1 MKKKSGMLSKMMPY
15 FYIAPISVILFTFVF
30 CSLIVAVVF
39 SFTRYN
45 ILTPAE
51 FNGLFN
57 YQKLFRDEKLHL
69 CILNTLKIS
78 ALVVPLQIVVSTLLA
93 ALIASRKQ
101 TLLAKIAKG
110 ALFIPVLSSSAVVGT
125 VWKAILN
132 GRSPAVQAV
141 FGIFGI
147 DPSMLLGSSTAA
159 IITLSMII
167 VWKGMGYYMI
177 LALSSL
183 LSISDSYYEAARVDG
198 ATTLQLF
205 TKITLPL
212 LKPAL
217 ILNTFLAL
225 TSSMQVFDII
235 YTMTGGG
242 PSMSTTTLAM
252 YAYQLTFKSS
262 KAGYAMAVSNVL
274 IVLVLGIVLLQQ
286 RFMKREASEI

>member
-1 MKKKSGMLSKMMPY
+1 MKKKSGVLSKIMPY
-15 FYIAPISVILFTFVF
+15 AYIAPISVILFTFVF

-45 ILTPAE
+45 IITPAE

-57 YQKLFRDEKLHL
+57 YQKLFRDEKLRL
-69 CILNTLKIS
+69 CIFNTLKIS
-78 ALVVPLQIVVSTLLA
+78 LLVVPLQIVVSTLLA
-93 ALIASRKQ
+93 ALIASRKNS
-101 TLLAKIAKG
+101 LLAKVAKG

-183 LSISDSYYEAARVDG
+183 MAIPESYYEAARVDG
-198 ATTLQLF
+198 ATTIQLF

-252 YAYQLTFKSS
+252 YAYQLTFKGS
-262 KAGYAMAVSNVL
+262 KAGYAMTVSNVL
-274 IVLVLGIVLLQQ
+274 MVLVLGIVLLQQ

>member
-1 MKKKSGMLSKMMPY
+1 MKKKSGVLSKIMPY
-15 FYIAPISVILFTFVF
+15 AYIAPISVILFTFVF

-45 ILTPAE
+45 IITPAE

-57 YQKLFRDEKLHL
+57 YQKLFRDDKLRL
-69 CILNTLKIS
+69 CIFNTLKIS
-78 ALVVPLQIVVSTLLA
+78 LLVVPLQIVVSTLLA
-93 ALIASRKQ
+93 ALIASRKNS
-101 TLLAKIAKG
+101 LLAKVAKG

-183 LSISDSYYEAARVDG
+183 MAIPESYYEAARVDG
-198 ATTLQLF
+198 ATTIQLF

-252 YAYQLTFKSS
+252 YAYQLTFKGS
-262 KAGYAMAVSNVL
+262 KAGYAMTVSNVL
-274 IVLVLGIVLLQQ
+274 MVLVLGIVLLQQ

>member
-1 MKKKSGMLSKMMPY
+1 MKKKSGVLSKIMPY
-15 FYIAPISVILFTFVF
+15 AYIAPISVILFTFVF

-45 ILTPAE
+45 IITPAE

-57 YQKLFRDEKLHL
+57 YQKLFRDEKLRL
-69 CILNTLKIS
+69 CIFNTLKIS
-78 ALVVPLQIVVSTLLA
+78 LLVVPLQIVVSTLLA
-93 ALIASRKQ
+93 VLIASRKNS
-101 TLLAKIAKG
+101 LLAKVAKG

-183 LSISDSYYEAARVDG
+183 MAIPESYYEAARVDG
-198 ATTLQLF
+198 ATTIQLF

-252 YAYQLTFKSS
+252 YAYQLTFKGS
-262 KAGYAMAVSNVL
+262 KAGYAMTVSNVL
-274 IVLVLGIVLLQQ
+274 MVLVLGIVLLQQ

>member
-1 MKKKSGMLSKMMPY
+1 MKKKSGVLSKIMPY
-15 FYIAPISVILFTFVF
+15 AYIAPISVILFTFVF

-45 ILTPAE
+45 IITPAE

-57 YQKLFRDEKLHL
+57 YQKLFRDEKLRL
-69 CILNTLKIS
+69 CIFNTLKIS
-78 ALVVPLQIVVSTLLA
+78 LLVVPLQIVVSTLLA
-93 ALIASRKQ
+93 ALIASRKNS
-101 TLLAKIAKG
+101 LLAKVAKG

-177 LALSSL
+177 LALSL
-183 LSISDSYYEAARVDG
+183 LMAIPESYYEAARVDG
-198 ATTLQLF
+198 ATTIQLF

-252 YAYQLTFKSS
+252 YAYQLTFKGS
-262 KAGYAMAVSNVL
+262 KAGYAMTVSNVL
-274 IVLVLGIVLLQQ
+274 MVLVLGIVLLQQ

>member
-1 MKKKSGMLSKMMPY
+1 
-15 FYIAPISVILFTFVF
+15 
-30 CSLIVAVVF
+30 
-39 SFTRYN
+39 
-45 ILTPAE
+45 
-51 FNGLFN
+51 
-57 YQKLFRDEKLHL
+57 
-69 CILNTLKIS
+69 
-78 ALVVPLQIVVSTLLA
+78 
-93 ALIASRKQ
+93 
-101 TLLAKIAKG
+101 
-110 ALFIPVLSSSAVVGT
+110 
-125 VWKAILN
+125 
-132 GRSPAVQAV
+132 
-141 FGIFGI
+141 
-147 DPSMLLGSSTAA
+147 
-159 IITLSMII
+159 
-167 VWKGMGYYMI
+167 MI

-274 IVLVLGIVLLQQ
+274 MVLVLGIVLLQQ

>member
-1 MKKKSGMLSKMMPY
+1 MKKKSGVLSKIMPY
-15 FYIAPISVILFTFVF
+15 AYIAPISVILFTFVF

-45 ILTPAE
+45 IITPAE

-57 YQKLFRDEKLHL
+57 YQKLFRDEKLRL
-69 CILNTLKIS
+69 CIFNTLKIS
-78 ALVVPLQIVVSTLLA
+78 FLVVPLQIVVSTLLA
-93 ALIASRKQ
+93 ALIASRKNS
-101 TLLAKIAKG
+101 LLAKVAKG

-183 LSISDSYYEAARVDG
+183 MAIPESYYEAARVDG
-198 ATTLQLF
+198 ATTIQLF

-252 YAYQLTFKSS
+252 YAYQLTFKGS
-262 KAGYAMAVSNVL
+262 KAGYAMTVSNVL
-274 IVLVLGIVLLQQ
+274 MVLVLGIVLLQQ